1 MTCSD
6 SRTSHGNTGQ
16 NTPRAA
22 SSDANMIHVRP
33 GVGFSSA
40 NGHDASGV
48 GNKLGKTGEVQ
59 VQVCQR
65 VGLAV
70 VNQDDQTER
79 AARQDGPHE
88 VKPLLARRA
97 IKPQLVTVVQCQFTV
112 VQPHGG
118 HALADTGV
126 CVAHIRAERRNFAD
140 GCNGRGF
147 SGACHAREEYFVFV
161 QVMYWV
167 KC

>member
-1 MTCSD
+1 MKNKNLLKHLCLFILFTVSI
-6 SRTSHGNTGQ
+6 TAFGQ
-16 NTPRAA
+16 N
-22 SSDANMIHVRP
+22 
-33 GVGFSSA
+33 F
-40 NGHDASGV
+40 
-48 GNKLGKTGEVQ
+48 
-59 VQVCQR
+59 
-65 VGLAV
+65 
-70 VNQDDQTER
+70 
-79 AARQDGPHE
+79 PHE

-126 CVAHIRAERRNFAD
+126 CIAHIRAERRNFAD